1 MSQEDFDKSVPEK
14 QKILA
19 KSEVFDEED
28 DVTLEETFPELRLQQ
43 SGVHVRGAKMAKKGG
58 NLAQDKKIA
67 RGNKKKR
74 DKARRLYA
82 DSSYWYVFRLNFK
95 NTIIVLYTYVM
106 SYYFHSKGVGY

>member
-82 DSSYWYVFRLNFK
+82 DSSY
-95 NTIIVLYTYVM
+95 
-106 SYYFHSKGVGY
+106 